1 MSDTTCLARLLSSAV
16 HDLRNVLAVVR
27 ESSGL
32 TADLLRLQEDVPKRD
47 RMLSAL
53 SEVQAQ
59 VARGALLASA
69 MDLLA
74 ECGAAGKAGSGDAG
88 KDGAGPEG
96 AGQDETGE
104 EGCELNLV
112 CQMFCCMAQRL
123 ARASVMRLEHVAK
136 DDVDSAASVPA
147 VLAALL
153 RVLDTAAEA
162 GGRVTLKLS
171 AAVRHKQEGVVVEI
185 AEGDNAEAVAAALDP
200 LLVRISGGLQKLM
213 LWRKQGTLFFLPL
226 TGEHGS

>member
-112 CQMFCCMAQRL
+112 CQMFRFQMQMEHR
-123 ARASVMRLEHVAK
+123 SVFIYNKFRRGKIFFH
-136 DDVDSAASVPA
+136 
-147 VLAALL
+147 
-153 RVLDTAAEA
+153 
-162 GGRVTLKLS
+162 
-171 AAVRHKQEGVVVEI
+171 RH
-185 AEGDNAEAVAAALDP
+185 
-200 LLVRISGGLQKLM
+200 
-213 LWRKQGTLFFLPL
+213 LFKFNV
-226 TGEHGS
+226 SYRS

>member
-32 TADLLRLQEDVPKRD
+32 TADLLRLQEDVRKRD
-47 RMLSAL
+47 RMLAAL

-74 ECGAAGKAGSGDAG
+74 QAGSA
-88 KDGAGPEG
+88 AEEG
-96 AGQDETGE
+96 TEE
-104 EGCELNLV
+104 EGCDLNQV
-112 CQMFCCMAQRL
+112 CQLFCCMAQRL

-136 DDVDSAASVPA
+136 DDQDIALGVPA

-153 RVLDTAAEA
+153 KVLDAAAGA
-162 GGRVTLKLS
+162 GGRVTLRLS
-171 AAVRHKQEGVVVEI
+171 AAVRHKQAGVIVEI
-185 AEGDNAEAVAAALDP
+185 VDGDNAEAVSAALEP
-200 LLVRISGGLQKLM
+200 LLVRISGGLQKL
-213 LWRKQGTLFFLPL
+213 LVWRRQGPLFFLPL
-226 TGEHGS
+226 AEERTS

>member
-74 ECGAAGKAGSGDAG
+74 ECGAAGKAGSGDVLTGAVCGICAVLSDDITAG
-88 KDGAGPEG
+88 MPTAVCLHGRAGSLASRGISEHG
-96 AGQDETGE
+96 T
-104 EGCELNLV
+104 
-112 CQMFCCMAQRL
+112 L
-123 ARASVMRLEHVAK
+123 ARE
-136 DDVDSAASVPA
+136 
-147 VLAALL
+147 
-153 RVLDTAAEA
+153 TAEA
-162 GGRVTLKLS
+162 
-171 AAVRHKQEGVVVEI
+171 
-185 AEGDNAEAVAAALDP
+185 
-200 LLVRISGGLQKLM
+200 
-213 LWRKQGTLFFLPL
+213 LPKAFP
-226 TGEHGS
+226 G

>member
-88 KDGAGPEG
+88 KEPSAWPGPLSCVLNMWQRTMWTVQRAFPLSLRPCSGCLIQQPKLVAG
-96 AGQDETGE
+96 
-104 EGCELNLV
+104 
-112 CQMFCCMAQRL
+112 
-123 ARASVMRLEHVAK
+123 
-136 DDVDSAASVPA
+136 
-147 VLAALL
+147 
-153 RVLDTAAEA
+153 
-162 GGRVTLKLS
+162 
-171 AAVRHKQEGVVVEI
+171 
-185 AEGDNAEAVAAALDP
+185 
-200 LLVRISGGLQKLM
+200 
-213 LWRKQGTLFFLPL
+213 
-226 TGEHGS
+226 